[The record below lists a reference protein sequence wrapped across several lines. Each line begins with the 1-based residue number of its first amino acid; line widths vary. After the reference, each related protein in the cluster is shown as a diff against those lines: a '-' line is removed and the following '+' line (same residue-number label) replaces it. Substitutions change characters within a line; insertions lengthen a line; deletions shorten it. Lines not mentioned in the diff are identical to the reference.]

1 MSTVIVTSILS
12 TTTTTATGAVTLTST
27 LMSTKN
33 SIATTTT
40 SATTTNTTNLNSMK
54 QLITAAT
61 TTTDDILLDE
71 LSSRLHGVLPIQ
83 PTPLLLPSDH
93 ISSSL
98 KSTRLNGHLIYCFV
112 IGGECRLCFPQI
124 ISVVLHDVPISDIN
138 ELFINLN
145 IHISVASQ
153 QQLDTLKLA
162 GIMPM
167 TADSCGLIT
176 KSDAEH
182 LVAKLL
188 PQCSGY
194 RLATAGSSTTTTA
207 PTTTTIA
214 AATTTAMIKSYDELM
229 MNDAI
234 PVMHDCFDG
243 CTGILIP
250 MLNCDEQIECTQ
262 CKLLF
267 TGEKFVSHSHSMQQ
281 IQRICHWGFDS
292 SNWRHYLHLPESY
305 ENDLKA
311 LQKLEL
317 YKYPT
322 MMHRLGKRSAS
333 NAFTT
338 IESGS
343 CSKVANLAMTTAPS
357 SSTAIKSI
365 ETETEIGGIGIEI
378 TPTITTSSMM
388 KSSMNNDFNEYNILK
403 FSTTTTTATTPITIT
418 NTYATTTI
426 ADTTTV
432 TVVTPTI
439 PSATLTT
446 NSSSFL
452 PIQIPVINDQ
462 SSSSSASSGISLIN
476 SQLQSL
482 LALQLITSQLPLANE
497 SYRLPILTNLPSHL
511 TSDIRWKSIYDIQSS
526 LSSSLLSSSAPLIN
540 NNNNNSNN
548 NNSNK
553 LTVDMRQITDE
564 NLPNKYIPILS
575 TTSSTTSNN
584 TTISTTTTTNNTA
597 TATTTTRTNFDIP
610 ITSTTTTTS
619 KTAIS
624 LEKLLDQTLKEP
636 VLSVAKLLIMEFRRE
651 KELLLN
657 QNGQL
662 RRENA
667 LLRSALA
674 SSTVLVGLKGLTTT
688 NVPIS

>member
-1 MSTVIVTSILS
+1 MSTIIVTSILS
-12 TTTTTATGAVTLTST
+12 TTTTTTTTTTTAAVTLTST

-33 SIATTTT
+33 TIATTTT
-40 SATTTNTTNLNSMK
+40 TTNTTTANSNILSMNSMK
-54 QLITAAT
+54 QLI

-124 ISVVLHDVPISDIN
+124 ISVVLHDVPINDIN

-194 RLATAGSSTTTTA
+194 RLATTALSTTTTA
-207 PTTTTIA
+207 AAATPTTT
-214 AATTTAMIKSYDELM
+214 MIKSYDEIM

-250 MLNCDEQIECTQ
+250 MLNSDEQIECTQ

-267 TGEKFVSHSHSMQQ
+267 TGEKFVSHSHSIQQ

-322 MMHRLGKRSAS
+322 MLHRLGKRSAS
-333 NAFTT
+333 NAFT
-338 IESGS
+338 
-343 CSKVANLAMTTAPS
+343 
-357 SSTAIKSI
+357 
-365 ETETEIGGIGIEI
+365 
-378 TPTITTSSMM
+378 
-388 KSSMNNDFNEYNILK
+388 
-403 FSTTTTTATTPITIT
+403 
-418 NTYATTTI
+418 
-426 ADTTTV
+426 
-432 TVVTPTI
+432 
-439 PSATLTT
+439 
-446 NSSSFL
+446 
-452 PIQIPVINDQ
+452 
-462 SSSSSASSGISLIN
+462 
-476 SQLQSL
+476 
-482 LALQLITSQLPLANE
+482 
-497 SYRLPILTNLPSHL
+497 
-511 TSDIRWKSIYDIQSS
+511 
-526 LSSSLLSSSAPLIN
+526 
-540 NNNNNSNN
+540 
-548 NNSNK
+548 
-553 LTVDMRQITDE
+553 
-564 NLPNKYIPILS
+564 
-575 TTSSTTSNN
+575 
-584 TTISTTTTTNNTA
+584 
-597 TATTTTRTNFDIP
+597 
-610 ITSTTTTTS
+610 
-619 KTAIS
+619 
-624 LEKLLDQTLKEP
+624 
-636 VLSVAKLLIMEFRRE
+636 
-651 KELLLN
+651 
-657 QNGQL
+657 
-662 RRENA
+662 
-667 LLRSALA
+667 
-674 SSTVLVGLKGLTTT
+674 
-688 NVPIS
+688 

>member
-12 TTTTTATGAVTLTST
+12 TTTTTTGAVTLTST

-40 SATTTNTTNLNSMK
+40 SATTTNTTNANNNIININSMK
-54 QLITAAT
+54 QLITAT

-194 RLATAGSSTTTTA
+194 RLATTT
-207 PTTTTIA
+207 TTTTIA
-214 AATTTAMIKSYDELM
+214 AVAATTTTTAMIKSYDELM

-267 TGEKFVSHSHSMQQ
+267 TGEKFVSHSHSIQQ

-333 NAFTT
+333 NAFT
-338 IESGS
+338 
-343 CSKVANLAMTTAPS
+343 
-357 SSTAIKSI
+357 
-365 ETETEIGGIGIEI
+365 
-378 TPTITTSSMM
+378 
-388 KSSMNNDFNEYNILK
+388 
-403 FSTTTTTATTPITIT
+403 
-418 NTYATTTI
+418 
-426 ADTTTV
+426 
-432 TVVTPTI
+432 
-439 PSATLTT
+439 
-446 NSSSFL
+446 
-452 PIQIPVINDQ
+452 
-462 SSSSSASSGISLIN
+462 
-476 SQLQSL
+476 
-482 LALQLITSQLPLANE
+482 
-497 SYRLPILTNLPSHL
+497 
-511 TSDIRWKSIYDIQSS
+511 
-526 LSSSLLSSSAPLIN
+526 
-540 NNNNNSNN
+540 
-548 NNSNK
+548 
-553 LTVDMRQITDE
+553 
-564 NLPNKYIPILS
+564 
-575 TTSSTTSNN
+575 
-584 TTISTTTTTNNTA
+584 
-597 TATTTTRTNFDIP
+597 
-610 ITSTTTTTS
+610 
-619 KTAIS
+619 
-624 LEKLLDQTLKEP
+624 
-636 VLSVAKLLIMEFRRE
+636 
-651 KELLLN
+651 
-657 QNGQL
+657 
-662 RRENA
+662 
-667 LLRSALA
+667 
-674 SSTVLVGLKGLTTT
+674 
-688 NVPIS
+688 

>member
-1 MSTVIVTSILS
+1 
-12 TTTTTATGAVTLTST
+12 
-27 LMSTKN
+27 
-33 SIATTTT
+33 
-40 SATTTNTTNLNSMK
+40 MK
-54 QLITAAT
+54 QLI

-124 ISVVLHDVPISDIN
+124 ISVVLHDVPINDIN

-167 TADSCGLIT
+167 TADSC
-176 KSDAEH
+176 
-182 LVAKLL
+182 
-188 PQCSGY
+188 
-194 RLATAGSSTTTTA
+194 
-207 PTTTTIA
+207 
-214 AATTTAMIKSYDELM
+214 
-229 MNDAI
+229 
-234 PVMHDCFDG
+234 
-243 CTGILIP
+243 
-250 MLNCDEQIECTQ
+250 
-262 CKLLF
+262 
-267 TGEKFVSHSHSMQQ
+267 
-281 IQRICHWGFDS
+281 
-292 SNWRHYLHLPESY
+292 ESY

-322 MMHRLGKRSAS
+322 MLHRLGKRSAS

-338 IESGS
+338 SESGS
-343 CSKVANLAMTTAPS
+343 CSKVANLAMTTAPPS

-365 ETETEIGGIGIEI
+365 EAEVEIGGIGIEI
-378 TPTITTSSMM
+378 TPTITTSSM
-388 KSSMNNDFNEYNILK
+388 NNNFNECNILK
-403 FSTTTTTATTPITIT
+403 FSTTTTTTTTTPITTT

-432 TVVTPTI
+432 TVVTPTVS
-439 PSATLTT
+439 SATLTT

-452 PIQIPVINDQ
+452 PIQIPIINDQ
-462 SSSSSASSGISLIN
+462 SSSSSSSSGISLIN

-482 LALQLITSQLPLANE
+482 LALQFITSQLPLANE
-497 SYRLPILTNLPSHL
+497 SYP
-511 TSDIRWKSIYDIQSS
+511 
-526 LSSSLLSSSAPLIN
+526 
-540 NNNNNSNN
+540 
-548 NNSNK
+548 
-553 LTVDMRQITDE
+553 
-564 NLPNKYIPILS
+564 
-575 TTSSTTSNN
+575 
-584 TTISTTTTTNNTA
+584 
-597 TATTTTRTNFDIP
+597 
-610 ITSTTTTTS
+610 
-619 KTAIS
+619 IS

-688 NVPIS
+688 NVPISKKKKKKKTNRIFCIHSQDHSYYLID